1 MDFSAR
7 GAELLHQPGLV
18 EHFEKQVG
26 GMKSRLRSN
35 RVVGKVRQGLSEIE
49 PLLGG
54 NEKIS
59 AKSVKEIAAIAGRLV
74 TLIRSK

>member
-1 MDFSAR
+1 VD
-7 GAELLHQPGLV
+7 
-18 EHFEKQVG
+18 